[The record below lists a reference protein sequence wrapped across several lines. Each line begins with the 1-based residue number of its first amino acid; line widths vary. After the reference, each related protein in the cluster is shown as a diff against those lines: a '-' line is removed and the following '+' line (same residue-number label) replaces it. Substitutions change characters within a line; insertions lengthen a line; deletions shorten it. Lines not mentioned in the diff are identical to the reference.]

1 MTAFHLDLDSVY
13 KCHVRSD
20 LAGTVQ
26 YAQVL
31 TRPSFWEIF
40 PVETRVPKSRF
51 PAFVRVWWP
60 EAATTVAASHS
71 AAYARNAAPAPTPQ
85 PASIYYVNQ
94 PHADLI
100 THAHAR

>member
-1 MTAFHLDLDSVY
+1 MTAFHLDLDLVY

-26 YAQVL
+26 HAQVL

-40 PVETRVPKSRF
+40 LLKPEYRNPDSQ
-51 PAFVRVWWP
+51 PLCGSGP

-85 PASIYYVNQ
+85 PVSIYYVNQ